1 MTARKATTA
10 ALLLVGATVVL
21 GTLFTA
27 RAEEGKGP
35 NHDAETKGA
44 MDAKAQAMADYDT
57 ACQLADYG
65 RRNNDPI
72 ALISAARILKAV
84 TTQAMEAKPETKKS
98 EGEAADG
105 QKEKSKHPPLSAES
119 CLDAA
124 AGMIGEDEALAALI
138 EAVRGEAMRE
148 AVGGPQCG
156 TYVLNGRC
164 YQDFVV
170 TFYGGRYAQVT
181 VQGDGDTDLDLFIY
195 DQNGNLIVSDTR
207 AGDYCGVYWTPRW
220 TGPFRIRVV
229 NLGRV
234 WNRYVIATN

>member
-1 MTARKATTA
+1 MTARNVATA
-10 ALLLVGATVVL
+10 ALFLVGAAVISGAL
-21 GTLFTA
+21 LTA

-35 NHDAETKGA
+35 NHDAATKGA
-44 MDAKAQAMADYDT
+44 VDAKAQAMADYAT

-65 RRNNDPI
+65 RRNSDPM

-84 TTQAMEAKPETKKS
+84 TTQAMEAQPETKKS
-98 EGEAADG
+98 EGEAADD
-105 QKEKSKHPPLSAES
+105 QKEESKNPPITAES

-138 EAVRGEAMRE
+138 ETVRAEKMRE
-148 AVGGPQCG
+148 AVGGPQRG
-156 TYVLNGRC
+156 EYVLNGRC

-170 TFYGGRYAQVT
+170 SFHGGRCAEVCL
-181 VQGDGDTDLDLFIY
+181 QGDGDTDLDLFIY

-207 AGDYCGVYWTPRW
+207 AGDYCGVHWTPRW